1 MFKMSPNKN
10 GKFHPLY
17 IEKTH
22 KISEIFK
29 KNKENVQALI
39 NIDTMN
45 SISDKP
51 TFYWDYQKKEYRI
64 MVRIGA
70 QVHT

>member
-1 MFKMSPNKN
+1 MGNSI
-10 GKFHPLY
+10 LY
-17 IEKTH
+17 IL
-22 KISEIFK
+22 
-29 KNKENVQALI
+29 KNAQDFRDIQEENVQALI

-51 TFYWDYQKKEYRI
+51 TFYWDYQKKEYCI
-64 MVRIGA
+64 MVRIGD

>member
-1 MFKMSPNKN
+1 MLETSRFNAIQWEIPS
-10 GKFHPLY
+10 FIY
-17 IEKTH
+17 WKTH

-29 KNKENVQALI
+29 KSKEIVQALI

-51 TFYWDYQKKEYRI
+51 TFYWDYQ
-64 MVRIGA
+64 
-70 QVHT
+70 

>member
-17 IEKTH
+17 IEKRTRFPRY
-22 KISEIFK
+22 SR
-29 KNKENVQALI
+29 NKENVQALI

>member
-1 MFKMSPNKN
+1 M
-10 GKFHPLY
+10 
-17 IEKTH
+17 
-22 KISEIFK
+22 
-29 KNKENVQALI
+29 QALI